1 MTGGVAAFQANS
13 HVRVSAA
20 FWMQRQHQAL
30 MSGEGMLL
38 QVLGFIIKLTR
49 ELGKKSRLFKAAA
62 SVESADPGL
71 FQATL
76 GP

>member
-1 MTGGVAAFQANS
+1 
-13 HVRVSAA
+13 
-20 FWMQRQHQAL
+20 

-38 QVLGFIIKLTR
+38 QVLSFIIKLTR
-49 ELGKKSRLFKAAA
+49 ELGEKNRLFKAA
-62 SVESADPGL
+62 SSEESADPGL

>member
-1 MTGGVAAFQANS
+1 
-13 HVRVSAA
+13 
-20 FWMQRQHQAL
+20 